1 MPSTLV
7 SVEHTLTQNTHDTGL
22 CRPKDTD
29 GLHSVIDKTL
39 AGETG
44 TSSFKKKETKITY
57 VIKPLLH
64 LDTV

>member
-7 SVEHTLTQNTHDTGL
+7 SDEHTLTQNTHSTGL
-22 CRPKDTD
+22 CRHKDTD
-29 GLHSVIDKTL
+29 GLHMLIDKTL

-44 TSSFKKKETKITY
+44 TSLFKKKETKITY
-57 VIKPLLH
+57 INKPLLH